1 MRVSLIAPPRLSGLR
16 SIKANMPPTALLY
29 LASTLRAHH
38 HTPCI
43 HDLSI
48 VSALTTDNRDE
59 LPESV
64 LQTIDRFTPDLLAIN
79 CYTTLHFQSISHIA
93 KLLRKKY
100 PDIPIVI
107 GGAHPSL
114 FPEDILKNCS
124 YIDYIVVGEGEEQI
138 VQLANILSLNGSNGD
153 LSHIQSFAWRKEG
166 EIIYQPRQSFVGDLD
181 SLADPAWDL
190 INLSDYYS
198 DHSDWNNPK
207 NQTFHLAVPILSSR
221 SCPFACNFCAA
232 YTTMGRKLRLRSPQ
246 RVVDEM
252 QMLHEKYGQNYFS
265 FLDDN
270 MNLNK
275 NHILS
280 ICADICKRN
289 LNIQFET
296 LSGVHMGSLDSQVI
310 EALEQAGCAFV
321 RLPIEHGNDRI
332 RNEVIGKR
340 LGREKIYEVCETFK
354 KTKIRISS
362 MYIMGFPEDTCE
374 TLEDTR
380 KMILDLQIDINQ
392 VTTLLPFPG
401 TRVFEQ
407 ALRDGLLLRNY
418 NPDRLWTGETTL
430 DPTDGE
436 FFLKPYN
443 MTMDELVAYRGIFDK
458 LRILTSKTI
467 QE

>member
-1 MRVSLIAPPRLSGLR
+1 
-16 SIKANMPPTALLY
+16 
-29 LASTLRAHH
+29 
-38 HTPCI
+38 
-43 HDLSI
+43 
-48 VSALTTDNRDE
+48 
-59 LPESV
+59 
-64 LQTIDRFTPDLLAIN
+64 
-79 CYTTLHFQSISHIA
+79 
-93 KLLRKKY
+93 
-100 PDIPIVI
+100 
-107 GGAHPSL
+107 
-114 FPEDILKNCS
+114 
-124 YIDYIVVGEGEEQI
+124 
-138 VQLANILSLNGSNGD
+138 
-153 LSHIQSFAWRKEG
+153 
-166 EIIYQPRQSFVGDLD
+166 
-181 SLADPAWDL
+181 
-190 INLSDYYS
+190 
-198 DHSDWNNPK
+198 
-207 NQTFHLAVPILSSR
+207 
-221 SCPFACNFCAA
+221 
-232 YTTMGRKLRLRSPQ
+232 MGRKLRLRSPQ

-252 QMLHEKYGQNYFS
+252 QVLHEKYGQNYFS

-275 NHILS
+275 HNILA
-280 ICADICKRN
+280 ICSDISKRN

-296 LSGVHMGSLDSQVI
+296 LSGLHMRSLDSQVI
-310 EALEQAGCAFV
+310 DALEQAGCVFV

-340 LGREKIYEVCETFK
+340 LDREKIYEVCAALK

-380 KMILDLQIDINQ
+380 KMILDLQLDINQ

-436 FFLKPYN
+436 FILKPYN
-443 MTMDELVAYRGIFDK
+443 MTMDELVSYRGIFDK
-458 LRILTSKTI
+458 LRIFTNRTI